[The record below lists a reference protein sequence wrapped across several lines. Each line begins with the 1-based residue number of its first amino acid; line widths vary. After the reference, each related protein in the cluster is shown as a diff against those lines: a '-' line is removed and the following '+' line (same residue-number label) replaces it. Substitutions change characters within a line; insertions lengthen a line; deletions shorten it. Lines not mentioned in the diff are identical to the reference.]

1 MRVAGDTLAKLS
13 NLSKLLV
20 PSVRNNHR
28 VRRDDFNCDLDE
40 VIGEVKIGEIK
51 MVVNALNYER
61 VLDKEWRLLLPS
73 ISLQFPVISS
83 PMTPTPAQL
92 LSSNI
97 KKCIFLFL

>member
-1 MRVAGDTLAKLS
+1 MRVPGDTLAKLS

-20 PSVRNNHR
+20 PSVRNNHL
-28 VRRDDFNCDLDE
+28 VRDEFNCELDE

-83 PMTPTPAQL
+83 PMTPAPAQL

-97 KKCIFLFL
+97 KKSIFSFL